1 MDAHIDWLSWTQPT
15 KTEPRDHAELYERA
29 KLIMRDTTNGN
40 EGIVWNGQ
48 GFEASG
54 SRTPYSL
61 AIQREDHGAMVY
73 GRSHT
78 STVLYE
84 LTGRGCEPLRRENMG
99 QEFIAYICE
108 RVTRF
113 DVAVDVRC
121 SLSPSDFANH
131 RSHQRFRGIGYIRS
145 QSGETVYVGSAK
157 SDRFCRVYRYNK
169 PHPRSDLLRIEFV
182 FRRGMAKATA
192 HELVGSSS
200 LADFAAR
207 CGVTWGFN
215 HPVWKPEHVT
225 NEKLLA
231 PIVLRGDS
239 DTLAWLYKQVAPA
252 MARLVSVGALDMTD
266 FLETVYDQASL
277 PDQ

>member
-1 MDAHIDWLSWTQPT
+1 MDAHLDWLSWTFPT
-15 KTEPRDHAELYERA
+15 KIEPRDHAELYDRA
-29 KLIMRDTTNGN
+29 KLLMRENTNGN
-40 EGIVWNGQ
+40 EGIIWNGQ
-48 GFEASG
+48 GFEACG
-54 SRTPYSL
+54 SRTPYSH

-84 LTGRGCEPLRRENMG
+84 LSGRGCEPLRRENMG
-99 QEFIAYICE
+99 QEFVAFISE
-108 RVTRF
+108 RVTRI
-113 DVAVDVRC
+113 DLAVDVRC
-121 SLSPSDFANH
+121 SVSPTDFANR

-169 PHPRSDLLRIEFV
+169 PHPRADLLRVEFV
-182 FRRGMAKATA
+182 FRKGMAKAA
-192 HELVGSSS
+192 AQELVRSQS
-200 LADFAAR
+200 LAHFAAL
-207 CGVTWGFN
+207 CGNTWGFN
-215 HPVWKPEHVT
+215 HQVWKPDHVT
-225 NEKLLA
+225 DERLLA

-266 FLETVYDQASL
+266 FLEQVYEKANL
-277 PDQ
+277 PQ